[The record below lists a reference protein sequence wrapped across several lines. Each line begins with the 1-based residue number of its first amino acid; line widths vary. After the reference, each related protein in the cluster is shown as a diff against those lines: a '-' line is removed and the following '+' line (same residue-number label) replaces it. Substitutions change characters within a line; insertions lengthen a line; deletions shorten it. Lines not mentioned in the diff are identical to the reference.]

1 MTRPGFARKVIAVA
15 ISTFAFSSAYAAN
28 TTITNGG
35 LTAIINDAGTFASFA
50 GTEPSPTPSGTPG
63 LTHGGLEYVNHG
75 TPISWY
81 WLEAGGS
88 SVAALGSNPLGASTT
103 SAGGGTVAT
112 TLSFGTLSLT
122 QTIRAISPDRLQ
134 VQVSIFNSGSA
145 AISGVKWGVGFD
157 SDQGVSDGAG
167 FATANTIMGQGAA
180 AAVQATGLGS
190 AGGTVQLRND
200 TSASAFTIA
209 AYIDPFSCCTAVDPA
224 VALAAGQLVGTSMIG
239 DNSISLAYD
248 LGTLAG
254 GGTATIGYSYI
265 FNPVPEPEIYAMMA
279 AGLGLM
285 GFVARRRKQQVV

>member
-1 MTRPGFARKVIAVA
+1 MNMFMKKAVVAA
-15 ISTFAFSSAYAAN
+15 IGAIGFSSAFAA
-28 TTITNGG
+28 TTTVTNGG
-35 LTAIINDAGTFASFA
+35 LTAVINDAGTFASFVEA
-50 GTEPSPTPSGTPG
+50 GGPPAGSPG

-88 SVAALGSNPLGASTT
+88 SIAALGSNPLGAST
-103 SAGGGTVAT
+103 SGAGGGTVAT

-145 AISGVKWGVGFD
+145 AISGVKWGVGLD
-157 SDQGVSDGAG
+157 PDQGISEGAG
-167 FATANTIMGQGAA
+167 FGTTNRIDGQGAT
-180 AAVQATGLGS
+180 AAVRATSLGS
-190 AGGTVQLRND
+190 SGGVIQLKND
-200 TSASAFTIA
+200 TSASAFAIA

-224 VALAAGQLVGTSMIG
+224 VALAAGQAVGSIIVG

-254 GGTATIGYSYI
+254 GATATIGYSYI

-285 GFVARRRKQQVV
+285 GFVARRRKQQASAV